1 MNDAALARAEAASE
15 TVERRET
22 LAAMKDEIAARLSA
36 EDKELLLAISADYE
50 ELAWTLAAP
59 KSDPA

>member
-1 MNDAALARAEAASE
+1 MPAFIE